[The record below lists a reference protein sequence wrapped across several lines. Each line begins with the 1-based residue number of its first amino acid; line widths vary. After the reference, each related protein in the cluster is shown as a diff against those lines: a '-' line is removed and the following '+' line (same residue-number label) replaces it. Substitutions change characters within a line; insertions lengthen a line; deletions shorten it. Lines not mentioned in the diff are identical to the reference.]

1 MGREGLRKRPL
12 PGPASDVA
20 GRCDGAKCGRQ
31 AKPDVDAARDSSGRP
46 CGDLGGAG
54 GGAEAEAEAAAA
66 GLTPL
71 TPPQKVAR
79 AAQGQSRSVKQE
91 EGDETQSSS
100 KEVKSASAA
109 AVEAEAGNRPGG
121 PSAPGDDS
129 LFDDPAFWDEVI
141 AQDDLRERSQQAST
155 AGPQPSRP
163 ALTPP
168 PAKTEVEEGLPAP
181 VAPRR
186 PKLQPSDL
194 SREVVINRM
203 PVLTLWVSIVAAAEG
218 YAWHEALTFGRAVAS
233 NCAQSKAARLGL
245 GVAGSVGPGCSGWQ
259 PTEQVPVFGQLLPA
273 ARTKDGLRALQTNG
287 CPIAPHDVDAYLRS
301 SFKSD
306 LLICQAAME
315 ELAAAW
321 PPAEI
326 GEVAYKLYEG
336 FRPEVPKGAT
346 GWGFRNILDL
356 RCVTSL
362 ASYAPQ

>member
-1 MGREGLRKRPL
+1 MGREGLRKRPS
-12 PGPASDVA
+12 PGSGPDVA
-20 GRCDGAKCGRQ
+20 GHCDGAKRGRPV
-31 AKPDVDAARDSSGRP
+31 KPELDAARDSSGRP
-46 CGDLGGAG
+46 CGDLGGG
-54 GGAEAEAEAAAA
+54 GVEAEAEAAAA

-79 AAQGQSRSVKQE
+79 AAPGQSRSVKQE
-91 EGDETQSSS
+91 EGDKTDKSSS
-100 KEVKSASAA
+100 EVESSSTA
-109 AVEAEAGNRPGG
+109 AVKAEAGVSG
-121 PSAPGDDS
+121 ALAEGDDS

-141 AQDDLRERSQQAST
+141 AQDELRERSQQAST
-155 AGPQPSRP
+155 AGPPPGRP

-168 PAKTEVEEGLPAP
+168 PVKTEVEEDRPAAT
-181 VAPRR
+181 APRR
-186 PKLQPSDL
+186 LKLQPSDL

-203 PVLTLWVSIVAAAEG
+203 PVLTLWVSVVAAAEG

-233 NCAQSKAARLGL
+233 NCAQFKAARLGL
-245 GVAGSVGPGCSGWQ
+245 GAGSVGPGCSGWQ

-273 ARTKDGLRALQTNG
+273 ARTKDGLQALQTNG
-287 CPIAPHDVDAYLRS
+287 RPIAPHDVDAYLQS

-321 PPAEI
+321 PPTEI

-356 RCVTSL
+356 RRVTGL

>member
-1 MGREGLRKRPL
+1 MGREGLQKRPL
-12 PGPASDVA
+12 PGSAPDVA
-20 GRCDGAKCGRQ
+20 GHRDGAQCGRPV
-31 AKPDVDAARDSSGRP
+31 KPDVNAARDSSGRP

-54 GGAEAEAEAAAA
+54 GGAEAGAEAAAA
-66 GLTPL
+66 HLTPP

-79 AAQGQSRSVKQE
+79 AAPGQARSVKQE
-91 EGDETQSSS
+91 EGDKTDKSSS
-100 KEVKSASAA
+100 EVESSSTA
-109 AVEAEAGNRPGG
+109 AVKAEAGVS
-121 PSAPGDDS
+121 SALADDEDS

-141 AQDDLRERSQQAST
+141 AQDELRERSQQAST
-155 AGPQPSRP
+155 AGPPPGRP
-163 ALTPP
+163 ALTP
-168 PAKTEVEEGLPAP
+168 AKTKVEEGLPAAI
-181 VAPRR
+181 APRR
-186 PKLQPSDL
+186 LKLQPSDL

-245 GVAGSVGPGCSGWQ
+245 GAAGSVGPGCSGWQ
-259 PTEQVPVFGQLLPA
+259 PMEQVPVFGLLLPA
-273 ARTKDGLRALQTNG
+273 ACTKDGLRALQTNG
-287 CPIAPHDVDAYLRS
+287 RPIAPADVDAYLQS

-321 PPAEI
+321 PPTEI

-356 RCVTSL
+356 RRVTGL